1 MGERDAIAR
10 AEHPA
15 TVESLTADLRTLGVA
30 PGMTLLVHSSLSA
43 LGYVVSGAPSV
54 ILALEAALGDRGT
67 LVMPAHSA
75 DLSDPAGWVHPPV
88 PIEWLDTIRAHMPA
102 FDPSLTPTRG
112 MGVIAETFRSQTGTL
127 RSHHPAQ
134 SFAARG
140 PAASALTAGHALTPA
155 FGEQSPLA
163 RLYDLDGWVLL
174 LGVDHGSNTSLHLA
188 ETRAAGDAPRL
199 IPHGAPLSV
208 GGARRWVRYEDFD
221 YDATPFPQIG
231 GDFARAT
238 GLEQVGPVGL
248 AAARLMPQRALV
260 DYGVRWLVQRCG

>member
-1 MGERDAIAR
+1 MTEESAIAR
-10 AEHPA
+10 TEQPA
-15 TVESLTADLRTLGVA
+15 TVESLTADLARLGVS

-54 ILALEAALGDRGT
+54 ILALEAALGERGT
-67 LVMPAHSA
+67 LAMPAHSA
-75 DLSDPAGWVHPPV
+75 DLSDPAGWVDPPV
-88 PIEWLDTIRAHMPA
+88 PLEWLDTIRAHMPP

-112 MGVIAETFRSQTGTL
+112 MGMIAETFRSQAGTH

-140 PAASALTAGHALTPA
+140 PTAAAITADHALTPA
-155 FGEQSPLA
+155 FGERSPLA
-163 RLYDLDGWVLL
+163 RLYDHDAWVLL
-174 LGVDHGSNTSLHLA
+174 LGVGHGSNTSLHLA

-208 GGARRWVRYEDFD
+208 GGVRRWVRYEDLD

-231 GDFARAT
+231 IDFARDT
-238 GLEQVGPVGL
+238 GLERTGRVAL
-248 AAARLMPQRALV
+248 ATARLMPQRALV
-260 DYGVRWLVQRCG
+260 DYGVHWLKR